1 MVGYQVVDD
10 FLKKE
15 QCRLL
20 LDKISDFRE
29 HHTLPEIHRPMKR
42 RSLRYNVINGE
53 QIESSLPGIWDL
65 YTGTVNEVVNESLGF
80 PLEPLAN
87 TRAGVN
93 INLMRPNQSSYRW
106 HYDRACVTSIIY
118 LNRWREAIP
127 SCTPTTDYCSRRER
141 TLSFSE
147 RWMASFKSSPS

>member
-65 YTGTVNEVVNESLGF
+65 YTGTVNELVNESLGF

-93 INLMRPNQSSYRW
+93 INLMRPKQSSYRW

-118 LNRWREAIP
+118 LNEV
-127 SCTPTTDYCSRRER
+127 
-141 TLSFSE
+141 
-147 RWMASFKSSPS
+147 